1 MSDGDIFT
9 DNNRSFSPSS
19 QDTSSLDSIPSTT
32 KTPRRNPYIQQN
44 QSQRY
49 KLTAQCIYTATNQKS
64 QQTITRWLI
73 SDNSTQPPNTVPNKK
88 KSLPMTKLR
97 TKRQPQCTI
106 QTPLHQLLAND
117 HWGDAPSTNPMSF
130 RVISKN
136 VNSLLTKEHNLQWRG
151 AVHAMQEMDAHV
163 LCIQE
168 PNLYWHAGI
177 LQPIYKIFQ
186 KAFMHAKMT
195 TSNSTAPNTGNHQPS
210 GTFLATTGCYA
221 ACVTT
226 TGTDPTSM
234 GRWLYHELL
243 GKHHNRYLIITAYR
257 VGPQQPTIGTNTA
270 YTQQYNIMLSAHH
283 LNPDPHEQFV
293 TDIIEFV
300 C

>member
-32 KTPRRNPYIQQN
+32 QTPRRNPYTQQN
-44 QSQRY
+44 QSQRS
-49 KLTAQCIYTATNQKS
+49 KLTAQSIYTATNQKS

-73 SDNSTQPPNTVPNKK
+73 SDNSMQPPNTVPNKK

-136 VNSLLTKEHNLQWRG
+136 VNSLSTKEHNLQWRR

-168 PNLYWHAGI
+168 PNLCWHTGI

-195 TSNSTAPNTGNHQPS
+195 TSNSTAPHPTQATISPVEP
-210 GTFLATTGCYA
+210 FLLQQA
-221 ACVTT
+221 AMRLALLPPELIPPVWVDGRIMNYLANTT
-226 TGTDPTSM
+226 TAILSLQLTVWGLNNRPLAPTWPILNNTISCS
-234 GRWLYHELL
+234 LL
-243 GKHHNRYLIITAYR
+243 IT
-257 VGPQQPTIGTNTA
+257 
-270 YTQQYNIMLSAHH
+270 
-283 LNPDPHEQFV
+283 
-293 TDIIEFV
+293 
-300 C
+300 